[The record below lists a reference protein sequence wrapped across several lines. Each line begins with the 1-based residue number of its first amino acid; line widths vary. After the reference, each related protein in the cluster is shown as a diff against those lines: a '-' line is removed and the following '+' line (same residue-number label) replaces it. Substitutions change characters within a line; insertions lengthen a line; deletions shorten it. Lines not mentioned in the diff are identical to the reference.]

1 VRRRGRQRRG
11 KNESVSRLFESFRK
25 LSTMRFPQRGQDCM
39 LLELPSEIDDGEKA
53 RGGSRGRVERDEPFD
68 DDEGS

>member
-1 VRRRGRQRRG
+1 
-11 KNESVSRLFESFRK
+11 
-25 LSTMRFPQRGQDCM
+25 M